1 MFKWTYILYTVYYC
15 QTINNMYSKKLYSN
29 VNLCIFIVD
38 KVKTQKKKIKHYI
51 QRTKNMCPIILY
63 IDKF

>member
-38 KVKTQKKKIKHYI
+38 KVKTQKK
-51 QRTKNMCPIILY
+51 TKKKTIHTK
-63 IDKF
+63 DKKYVSYNTIYR